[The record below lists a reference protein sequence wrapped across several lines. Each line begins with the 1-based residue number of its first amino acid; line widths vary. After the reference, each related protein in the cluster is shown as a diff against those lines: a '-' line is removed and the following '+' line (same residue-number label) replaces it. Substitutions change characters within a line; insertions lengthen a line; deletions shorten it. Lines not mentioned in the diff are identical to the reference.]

1 MLTSARSF
9 NGPACLMGM
18 FLLTFTLTLQ
28 HRSFAIPIE
37 PQVQQADE
45 AATLG
50 KVRALVRQLESDEL
64 AKRDEAETEL
74 IKLGQVALRLLPTIT
89 PQTSGEL
96 KIRLQRIRKELES
109 ETAESFF
116 EPSKVNLQGTMKLN
130 EVLAKI
136 KEQTGNLVKLEG
148 GDAAGNVDVTV
159 DWKDTKFF
167 EAIDD
172 LIIERSLR
180 LVAFASTESELVLAP
195 ANEAEMPSPDIL
207 GPFRLDVSGVESQ
220 RTFGTQLDGLTRV
233 SMVFSWEPR
242 LEPVFMKIPMS
253 SVVAKIGDKEIR
265 ATNPN
270 AAPEIRLNI
279 GGSSAQVDLQLPR
292 IDRETLELK
301 SLSGEFVVSVPSE
314 KYKYE
319 FKKFGSGKKQ
329 THRHG
334 DVGVTLEGMQ
344 RNGKVYEMRLFVEF
358 GDSQGALDSYRG
370 WILSNH
376 AYILD
381 ANDKQ
386 LENVG
391 YQTYGAGDNGV
402 GVSYMFQLNGDL
414 DSYRLIYESPSSIQR
429 QTIKYELKDIPLP

>member
-1 MLTSARSF
+1 M
-9 NGPACLMGM
+9 PAYLMG
-18 FLLTFTLTLQ
+18 LLLVASALNQQ
-28 HRSFAIPIE
+28 HFAIAKE
-37 PQVQQADE
+37 PKNQQADD

-50 KVRALVRQLESDEL
+50 KVRALIRQLESDEL

-74 IKLGQVALRLLPTIT
+74 IKLGPVALKLLPTIT

-109 ETAESFF
+109 VNTETFF
-116 EPSKVNLQGTMKLN
+116 EASKVTLQGTMKLS
-130 EVLAKI
+130 EVLSKL
-136 KEQTGNLVKLEG
+136 KEQTGNVVKLQG
-148 GDAAGNVDVTV
+148 GEAAGDVDVTI
-159 DWKDTKFF
+159 DWKDTPFF

-195 ANEAEMPSPDIL
+195 ANEAEMPSPHIT

-220 RTFGTQLDGLTRV
+220 RTFGTQLDGITRL

-242 LEPVFMKIPMS
+242 LDPVFMQIPMKT
-253 SVVAKIGDKEIR
+253 VLAKTADGKEIR
-265 ATNPN
+265 ASNPN

-279 GGSSAQVDLQLPR
+279 GGSSAQVDVQMQRIGREIQELQS
-292 IDRETLELK
+292 I
-301 SLSGEFVVSVPSE
+301 SGQLVISVPSE

-319 FKKFGSGKKQ
+319 FKKFGNGKKQ
-329 THRHG
+329 SQRHG

-381 ANDKQ
+381 SNDKQ

-391 YQTYGAGDNGV
+391 YQTYGAGDNGI
-402 GVSYMFQLNGDL
+402 GVSYMFQLNSDL
-414 DSYRLIYESPSSIQR
+414 DNYRLIYESPSSIRR
-429 QTIKYELKDIPLP
+429 QTINYELKDIPLP